1 MPLSLAAMIALV
13 SISGSAV
20 AFLLLREYGRSETTA
35 SNWRFT
41 VADLG
46 GFTQRGLI
54 ISSIFGLYLELL
66 LIRWISSE
74 IRIFAYFKNFVL
86 IACFLGFGL
95 GCYLCRRA
103 ISMAMLV
110 VPLLFLTLIV
120 ALPWAPL
127 RFLVRT
133 LPVLLGATSNVQIW
147 GIGASAL
154 TPMAFGGLLLAAI
167 VTLPLFALI
176 ALTFIPIGQLV
187 GFYLESAPRGITAY
201 TINVLASLFGIA
213 LYTGLCFLNQPPL
226 VWFIVALIIA
236 TALFWSLR

>member
-20 AFLLLREYGRSETTA
+20 AFLLLREYGRSETTP

-103 ISMAMLV
+103 ISIATLV
-110 VPLLFLTLIV
+110 VPLLFLAALIS
-120 ALPWAPL
+120 LPWAPL
-127 RFLVRT
+127 RFLVRI
-133 LPVLLGATSNVQIW
+133 LPLLLGASSEMQIW
-147 GIGASAL
+147 GVGRSDAIS
-154 TPMAFGGLLLAAI
+154 GLLLASI
-167 VTLPLFALI
+167 VTLPIF
-176 ALTFIPIGQLV
+176 
-187 GFYLESAPRGITAY
+187 
-201 TINVLASLFGIA
+201 
-213 LYTGLCFLNQPPL
+213 
-226 VWFIVALIIA
+226 
-236 TALFWSLR
+236 

>member
-20 AFLLLREYGRSETTA
+20 AFLLLREYGRSETTP

-95 GCYLCRRA
+95 GCYLCRRRVSLA
-103 ISMAMLV
+103 A
-110 VPLLFLTLIV
+110 LL
-120 ALPWAPL
+120 LPI
-127 RFLVRT
+127 
-133 LPVLLGATSNVQIW
+133 VLLTVLIKLAWTRLREMVTLVPNYLRVFAEVNIW
-147 GIGASAL
+147 GMPE
-154 TPMAFGGLLLAAI
+154 TPMNGQ
-167 VTLPLFALI
+167 ALG
-176 ALTFIPIGQLV
+176 A
-187 GFYLESAPRGITAY
+187 
-201 TINVLASLFGIA
+201 
-213 LYTGLCFLNQPPL
+213 
-226 VWFIVALIIA
+226 
-236 TALFWSLR
+236 